1 MVVLIGGSIVCLLHS
16 LSWDLSG
23 GVAVWSTVLTRL
35 VWDLLHQAGGRGAHH
50 LRGGH
55 SHRAVVHTHPT
66 ILARR
71 STRTGTELFLTGVG
85 VLGGGLP
92 VVVVPVVVPD
102 VLLTRGVLVERLWLA
117 GPWIVRLVLGRVT
130 GL

>member
-1 MVVLIGGSIVCLLHS
+1 MR
-16 LSWDLSG
+16 
-23 GVAVWSTVLTRL
+23 STVLTRL
-35 VWDLLHQAGGRGAHH
+35 VGDLLHQARGRGADH

-55 SHRAVVHTHPT
+55 SDRAVVHPHPT

-71 STRTGTELFLTGVG
+71 STRAGAELFLTGVR
-85 VLGGGLP
+85 VLGRGLP

-102 VLLTRGVLVERLWLA
+102 VLLPRGVLVERLRLLC
-117 GPWIVRLVLGRVT
+117 PWIVRLVLGRVT